1 MDAKA
6 GHATQAADI
15 APVVASELS
24 YGARF
29 LRRHGVRLAL
39 VFAGVLVPL
48 FGFGLLADELREDG
62 GFFFDMPIMLVV
74 HRLATVEVDAF
85 FVGVSHVGYLW
96 GVVPLNILVLAW
108 LMWARRYRDGLFFG
122 LGVGGSALLN
132 LAAKGYFARMRPEV
146 WLSVAPE
153 TSFSFPS
160 GHAMGSAS
168 LAVALVL
175 LAHGSRWQWLV
186 AAGAALFVLLV
197 GMARVYL
204 GVHFPSDILAG
215 WAAGAAWVF
224 AMHQVVVHRAP
235 APPTTG
241 AAPAQPDHI
250 TDAPGPTPTPAR

>member
-6 GHATQAADI
+6 GHATQATGI

-62 GFFFDMPIMLVV
+62 GFFFDMPIMLIV

-132 LAAKGYFARMRPEV
+132 LAAKGYFARTRPEV

-160 GHAMGSAS
+160 GHAMASAS

-186 AAGAALFVLLV
+186 AAGATLFVLLV

-235 APPTTG
+235 PPPTTG
-241 AAPAQPDHI
+241 PAAAEPDHI
-250 TDAPGPTPTPAR
+250 TAPPAPT